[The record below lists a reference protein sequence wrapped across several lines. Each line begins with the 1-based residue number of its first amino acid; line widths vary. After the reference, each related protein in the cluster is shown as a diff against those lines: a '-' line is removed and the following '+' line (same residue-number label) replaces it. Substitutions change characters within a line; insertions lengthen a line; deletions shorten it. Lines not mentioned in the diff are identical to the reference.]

1 MVITKGVSNYSLAF
15 IFLFIFLVFM
25 PISFSSKTINQV
37 KAASWWQ
44 TVSEGGLND
53 IAPVYDQTGTPS
65 DNDDIRIIVARLI
78 RAVLGLLGIIALVI
92 IIAAGFRWMTAN
104 GDEEKVTESRRQL
117 TNAVIGLIIILAS
130 FAIATFVINQLE
142 FATTGVMPVT
152 W

>member
-1 MVITKGVSNYSLAF
+1 MTKYILAI
-15 IFLFIFLVFM
+15 IFLSISLFLMSCVFNFK
-25 PISFSSKTINQV
+25 IAGQAN
-37 KAASWWQ
+37 AGWWK

-78 RAVLGLLGIIALVI
+78 RVVLGLLGIIALVI

-104 GDEEKVTESRRQL
+104 GDEEKVTESKRQL

-142 FATTGVMPVT
+142 FATTDVMPVT

>member
-1 MVITKGVSNYSLAF
+1 MVMTKGALNYGLAV
-15 IFLFIFLVFM
+15 IFLFMFLIFM
-25 PISFSSKTINQV
+25 PVSFNFKTINQA
-37 KAASWWQ
+37 KAAGWWEK
-44 TVSEGGLND
+44 VSEGGLND
-53 IAPVYDQTGTPS
+53 IAPVYDQTGALS
-65 DNDDIRIIVARLI
+65 DNDDIRIIAARLI
-78 RAVLGLLGIIALVI
+78 RVVLGLLGIIALVI

-104 GDEEKVTESRRQL
+104 GNEEKVTESRKQL

>member
-1 MVITKGVSNYSLAF
+1 MTKGALNYSLAV
-15 IFLFIFLVFM
+15 IFLFISLFLM
-25 PISFSSKTINQV
+25 SFVSNFKIADQAN
-37 KAASWWQ
+37 AGWWE

-53 IAPVYDQTGTPS
+53 IAPVYDQTGAPS
-65 DNDDIRIIVARLI
+65 ADDDIRIIAARLI
-78 RAVLGLLGIIALVI
+78 RVVLGLLGIIALVI

-104 GDEEKVTESRRQL
+104 GDEEKVTESRKQL

-130 FAIATFVINQLE
+130 FAIATFIISQLE

>member
-1 MVITKGVSNYSLAF
+1 MTKYILAIIFLSISLLLMSGVSNFKIAGQQA
-15 IFLFIFLVFM
+15 
-25 PISFSSKTINQV
+25 N
-37 KAASWWQ
+37 AGWWEK
-44 TVSEGGLND
+44 VSDGGLND

-78 RAVLGLLGIIALVI
+78 RVVLGLLGIIALVI

-104 GDEEKVTESRRQL
+104 GDEEKVTESKRQL